1 MCTGALVSKILQGLA
16 VVGVAKKVKK
26 KKKNSK

>member
-26 KKKNSK
+26 KKKK

>member
-26 KKKNSK
+26 KKNSK